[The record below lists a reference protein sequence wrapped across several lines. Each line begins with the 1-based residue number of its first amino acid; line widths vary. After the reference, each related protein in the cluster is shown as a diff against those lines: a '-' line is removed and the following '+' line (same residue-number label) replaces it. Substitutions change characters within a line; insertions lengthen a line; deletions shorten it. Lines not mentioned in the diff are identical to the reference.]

1 MKKILSFA
9 LSCVVAIT
17 AAAQGFSSFT
27 VEGSLVPASIRNIV
41 DGVSIVDV
49 LVSETTPINNVK
61 FKYRLYS
68 NSSLS
73 KELTPDFQLPQQVT
87 ILKTDGTSKDWMVR
101 VKQLKAAKV
110 PFSLD
115 FSDVNPSEWSND
127 AVGWAG
133 IGIDETK
140 PSVIRFGNKGV
151 SFWVAVDGKA
161 TKVNYKLMP
170 VSRTRVE
177 FDGEFVVEA
186 SVNGRTWEELKI
198 FDQFNQI
205 SIDGNYQHEL
215 PKNVKYIRWTY
226 VSRNK
231 LNINLNAI
239 SVTAE

>member
-1 MKKILSFA
+1 MKKILSLA
-9 LSCVVAIT
+9 LSCVFTFA

-27 VEGSLVPASIRNIV
+27 VEGSLIPASIRNIV

-49 LVSETTPINNVK
+49 LVSESTPIKNVN

-68 NSSLS
+68 NSKLS
-73 KELTPDFQLPQQVT
+73 KELVPDFTKPQQV
-87 ILKTDGTSKDWMVR
+87 IIEKSDGTSKDWMVR

-110 PFSLD
+110 PFSLE
-115 FSDVNPSEWSND
+115 FSEANPLEWSND

-133 IGIDETK
+133 LGIDETK

-161 TKVNYKLMP
+161 TKVNYKLIP
-170 VSRTRVE
+170 VSKTRVE

-186 SVNGRTWEELKI
+186 SVNGRSWEELKL
-198 FDQFNQI
+198 FDQFNQL

-231 LNINLNAI
+231 LNINLNNI

>member
-1 MKKILSFA
+1 MRKIFVLA
-9 LSCVVAIT
+9 LSSIIAIS
-17 AAAQGFSSFT
+17 ASAQGFSSFK

-41 DGVSIVDV
+41 DGVSVVDV
-49 LVSETTPINNVK
+49 LVGEQTPVNNVK
-61 FKYRLYS
+61 FNYRLYS

-73 KELTPDFQLPQQVT
+73 KELTPDFQAPQKVT
-87 ILKTDGTSKDWMVR
+87 ILKTDGTSKEWMVR

-115 FSDVNPSEWSND
+115 FSEANPSEWSND
-127 AVGWAG
+127 AIGWAALG
-133 IGIDETK
+133 VDETK
-140 PSVIRFGNKGV
+140 PSVIRFGNKDV

-161 TKVNYKLMP
+161 TKVSYKLMP

-231 LNINLNAI
+231 LNINLNNI